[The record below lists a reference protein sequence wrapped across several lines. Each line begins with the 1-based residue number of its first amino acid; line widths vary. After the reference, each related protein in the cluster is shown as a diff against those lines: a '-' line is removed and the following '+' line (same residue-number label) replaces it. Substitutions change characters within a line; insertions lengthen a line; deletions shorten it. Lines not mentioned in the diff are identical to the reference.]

1 LAKNLRVRLLA
12 AATVNGKRSYF
23 KPAMRSTG
31 WPDPAAVLVR
41 DRKVRIA
48 PTQLHSYYV
57 TWFEGKKQKWKNV
70 GSDALTAWQCK
81 LNREAIMNGA
91 AGAEEQKVKH
101 NGNRVTVTDA
111 IEVFLEDVKAG
122 KSPKTHQAR
131 QRMLDL
137 FTESCSK
144 QYLDQVNEADCQQF
158 IRFLRKR
165 YNSAKG
171 ARTVY
176 NVFQGFNTFLRANKI
191 FIAGQ
196 LLKAL
201 DYDEKIVDAY
211 TREELKALKKAC
223 SADEWLVWEYFW
235 WSGCREGE
243 VAHAEWRD
251 LDFRK
256 NVLHVQPKPNRDWKV
271 KDKEDRFVPLPPAL
285 VKKLQD
291 RKGKAEQHD
300 LIFPAENGGVEG
312 HFLRRLQNFVEDHKV
327 KGTWELHKFRKT
339 FATFYHEEQ
348 GVSVRTLQTWLGHSD
363 LETTMAYLKGSD
375 AASERSQAQVA
386 KAYEA
391 FAD

>member
-1 LAKNLRVRLLA
+1 MANLRVRLLA

-31 WPDPAAVLVR
+31 WPDPAAVLVK

-48 PTQLHSYYV
+48 PAQLHSYYV
-57 TWFEGKKQKWKNV
+57 TWFEGKKQKWENV

-81 LNREAIMNGA
+81 LNREAILNGA

-101 NGNRVTVTDA
+101 NGNRVTVADA

-144 QYLDQVNEADCQQF
+144 QYLDQVNETDCQQF

-196 LLKAL
+196 LLKGL
-201 DYDEKIVDAY
+201 DYDEKIVEAY
-211 TREELKALKKAC
+211 TREDLKALKKAC
-223 SADEWLVWEYFW
+223 TDDEWLVWEYFW

-243 VAHAEWRD
+243 VAHAEWCD
-251 LDFRK
+251 IDFRK

-285 VKKLQD
+285 VRKLQE
-291 RKGKAEQHD
+291 RKGKAEQHG

-312 HFLRRLQNFVEDHKV
+312 HFLRRLQDFVEANRI

-339 FATFYHEEQ
+339 FATYYHEEQ

-386 KAYEA
+386 RAYEA

>member
-1 LAKNLRVRLLA
+1 MGKNLRVRLLA
-12 AATVNGKRSYF
+12 AATVHGKRSYY
-23 KPAMRSTG
+23 KPVMRSTG

-41 DRKVRIA
+41 DRKVRIDA
-48 PTQLHSYYV
+48 SQLHAYYV
-57 TWFEGKKQKWKNV
+57 TWFEGKKQQWENV
-70 GSDALTAWQCK
+70 GKDALTAWQAK
-81 LNREAIMNGA
+81 LNREALMHGADGA
-91 AGAEEQKVKH
+91 AEQVAKSK
-101 NGNRVTVTDA
+101 GKRVTVADA
-111 IEVFLEDVKAG
+111 IETFLEDVKAG
-122 KSPKTHQAR
+122 KSVKTHLAR
-131 QRMLDL
+131 KRMLAL
-137 FTESCSK
+137 FQESCSK
-144 QYLDQVNEADCQQF
+144 VYLDQITEADCQQF

-165 YNSAKG
+165 YNTPKG

-176 NVFQGFNTFLRANKI
+176 NVFQGLNTFLRANKI
-191 FIAGQ
+191 VLAGPM
-196 LLKAL
+196 LGKL

-223 SADEWLVWEYFW
+223 TDQEWLLWEFFW

-243 VAHAEWRD
+243 VSHAEWGD

-256 NVLHVQPKPNRDWKV
+256 NVLHVQPKPHRNWKV
-271 KDKEDRFVPLPPAL
+271 KDKEDRFVPLPPPL
-285 VKKLQD
+285 MEKLRE
-291 RKGKAEQHD
+291 RKGKADAHD

-312 HFLRRLQNFVEDHKV
+312 HFLRILQNFVEENDI

-375 AASERSQAQVA
+375 AASERSQSQVA

-391 FAD
+391 FV

>member
-1 LAKNLRVRLLA
+1 MGKNLRVRLLA

-41 DRKVRIA
+41 DRKVRIT
-48 PTQLHSYYV
+48 PTQLHAYYV
-57 TWFEGKKQKWKNV
+57 TWFEGKKQKWENV
-70 GSDALTAWQCK
+70 GKDALTAWQAK
-81 LNREAIMNGA
+81 LNREALMQGADGA
-91 AGAEEQKVKH
+91 AEQMAKSK
-101 NGNRVTVTDA
+101 GKRVTVADA

-122 KSPKTHQAR
+122 KSVKTHLAR
-131 QRMLDL
+131 KRMLAL
-137 FTESCSK
+137 FQESCSK
-144 QYLDQVNEADCQQF
+144 QYLDQINEADCQQF

-176 NVFQGFNTFLRANKI
+176 NVFQGLNTFLRANKI
-191 FIAGQ
+191 MIAGQ
-196 LLKAL
+196 LLKSL

-223 SADEWLVWEYFW
+223 SDEEWLVWEYFW
-235 WSGCREGE
+235 WSGCREQE
-243 VAHAEWRD
+243 VSHAEWCD

-285 VKKLQD
+285 MAKLKE
-291 RKGKAEQHD
+291 RKGKADERD

-348 GVSVRTLQTWLGHSD
+348 SVSVRTLQTWLGHSD

-375 AASERSQAQVA
+375 AASDRSQAQVA
-386 KAYEA
+386 RAYEA